1 MIARIGP
8 NSPTAP
14 AAMVKT
20 PKWVGRM
27 PRSRRIGS
35 RVPIAVV
42 VSTSP
47 MRRPD
52 SANPIAT
59 RNPPTASPST
69 SETTQPSMPA
79 SGRLAAQTLEVDLEA
94 GDEEQHR
101 DAELREPVDEAA

>member
-1 MIARIGP
+1 MARIGP

-14 AAMVKT
+14 AASVRT

-47 MRRPD
+47 MRRPE
-52 SANPIAT
+52 SAKPIAT
-59 RNPPTASPST
+59 RTNADGEP
-69 SETTQPSMPA
+69 EHERDDPA
-79 SGRLAAQTLEVDLEA
+79 LDRPSGRLAAQALEVDLEA

-101 DAELREPVDEAA
+101 DAELGEAVDEAA